1 MLALLL
7 ALSTGHAIY
16 SPGFHV
22 GVRLAMLGSG
32 SEVGLGL
39 TVQVTGRAFSL

>member
-1 MLALLL
+1 MIALLL
-7 ALSTGHAIY
+7 ALSTGHALVW
-16 SPGFHV
+16 PAAHV

-39 TVQVTGRAFSL
+39 TVQVTGLAFSL